1 MSISL
6 RSSNVSE
13 SSSDTDSSVNSSV
26 YMTANSG
33 ESDNEFSPFD
43 DTIELLASPEEVAE
57 YEEAAAEEEHLAN
70 MLQDRFECHVDVS
83 SW

>member
-1 MSISL
+1 MSISS

-43 DTIELLASPEEVAE
+43 DTIEPLASPEEVAE
-57 YEEAAAEEEHLAN
+57 YEKAAAEEEQLAN
-70 MLQDRFECHVDVS
+70 MLQDRFEGHVDVS